1 MYDSFFRII
10 IMINH
15 YALRDGCASSGRRLC
30 DMTIV
35 SVSRAGMDRMGPMGR
50 WPGRRV
56 RVETG
61 RARAGLAVG
70 GNKGSGTRAFECMH
84 STTRMLSS
92 RPRNTSR
99 ACKHALITA
108 LGDVP
113 PGLSAVG
120 DRAHRREPIDIRT
133 R

>member
-1 MYDSFFRII
+1 M
-10 IMINH
+10 
-15 YALRDGCASSGRRLC
+15 
-30 DMTIV
+30 
-35 SVSRAGMDRMGPMGR
+35 
-50 WPGRRV
+50 
-56 RVETG
+56 ETG

-108 LGDVP
+108 LGR
-113 PGLSAVG
+113 SAYLVSAIG